1 MNIIHWLH
9 QIEMMSS
16 MTDPLKTLKNS
27 RKDCIYKMLQPM
39 RANHRTH
46 ECVLHPAFWNKLTE
60 EDKNEFNKLKAHFH
74 QNISSS
80 GKDRRVVT
88 FANELMAVLK
98 FLDRDL
104 IHREERC
111 ILTGICFAGPFICVN
126 TRQLKTFLGRCKSS
140 INGSFQQMGYV
151 ALRTKAKARN
161 CIISILKPLMNEP
174 AILRQWT
181 VRRASDHTEFCYL
194 SSFSVSLL
202 PEVTE
207 DDLDTEPVANNKS
220 AQHQMPLPPPIKKIS
235 QQQLVQS
242 IIQEKPHV
250 QIQEKPPE
258 IMKSVSFSYSLE
270 RLNTLDDS
278 EWEMHPIDEGGIP
291 DSLELDIS
299 NFGKMTRSVSASLD
313 ISGDWLRR
321 EDDWTLI
328 DL

>member
-1 MNIIHWLH
+1 
-9 QIEMMSS
+9 
-16 MTDPLKTLKNS
+16 
-27 RKDCIYKMLQPM
+27 MLQPM
-39 RANHRTH
+39 RANHRAH

-60 EDKNEFNKLKAHFH
+60 DDKNEFNKLKAHFH

-98 FLDRDL
+98 FLDRDM

-181 VRRASDHTEFCYL
+181 VRRASDHTDFCYL

-207 DDLDTEPVANNKS
+207 DDLDTESSANS
-220 AQHQMPLPPPIKKIS
+220 TPQQHQMPLPPPIKKQS
-235 QQQLVQS
+235 HQQLAQVTMQ
-242 IIQEKPHV
+242 IIPEKPHVTIQEKPT
-250 QIQEKPPE
+250 E
-258 IMKSVSFSYSLE
+258 ILRSVSFSYSLE
-270 RLNTLDDS
+270 RLNILDDS
-278 EWEMHPIDEGGIP
+278 EWELHTIDDGGIP
-291 DSLELDIS
+291 DNLELDFA

-313 ISGDWLRR
+313 FSGDWIRR
-321 EDDWTLI
+321 DDDFALL